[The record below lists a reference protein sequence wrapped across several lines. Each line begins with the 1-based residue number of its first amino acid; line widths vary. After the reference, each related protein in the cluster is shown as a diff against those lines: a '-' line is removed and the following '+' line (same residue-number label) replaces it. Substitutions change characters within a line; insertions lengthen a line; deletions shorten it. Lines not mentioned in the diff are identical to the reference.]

1 VCALLQPLLG
11 HVAQSEEIERTY
23 REVVAVEHVL
33 EKIAN
38 TAGCSLLPPKGMPTF
53 GAKYRLPDD
62 LTRFYELCGGAM
74 LFQQKD
80 YHALI
85 VPPDRVVPANP
96 VIVGQEY
103 ADDITASW
111 HIIADDGNGDYLT
124 IDLHPERLGRCYDSF
139 HETHGLVGD
148 CPIIARSFSELL
160 HRLHENAGAHWYWL
174 RPGFVPI
181 GDAYDDA

>member
-1 VCALLQPLLG
+1 
-11 HVAQSEEIERTY
+11 
-23 REVVAVEHVL
+23 VEHVL

-38 TAGCSLLPPKGMPTF
+38 TAGCSLLPSKGIPTL

-62 LTRFYELCGGAM
+62 LARFYELCGGAM
-74 LFQQKD
+74 LFQHKD

-124 IDLHPERLGRCYDSF
+124 IDLLPERLGRCYDSF
-139 HETHGLVGD
+139 SETHGLVGD
-148 CPIIARSFSELL
+148 CPIIARSFSDFFTNCSKML
-160 HRLHENAGAHWYWL
+160 A
-174 RPGFVPI
+174 PI
-181 GDAYDDA
+181 GTG

>member
-1 VCALLQPLLG
+1 
-11 HVAQSEEIERTY
+11 
-23 REVVAVEHVL
+23 
-33 EKIAN
+33 
-38 TAGCSLLPPKGMPTF
+38 
-53 GAKYRLPDD
+53 
-62 LTRFYELCGGAM
+62 M
-74 LFQQKD
+74 LFQQND

-96 VIVGQEY
+96 IIVGQEY

-148 CPIIARSFSELL
+148 CPVIVSQWTGSLLRSAPTMGS
-160 HRLHENAGAHWYWL
+160 HRKAGANRLKAARTPRVSRRSAKLFEEWKGQHI
-174 RPGFVPI
+174 RR
-181 GDAYDDA
+181 